1 MGSREEYMKKTI
13 ALGVVFL
20 LFMVSFTSIPGI
32 QIDNNID
39 VTSGRGD
46 ILYVGGSGEGNYTS
60 IQSAIDDANPGD
72 TVYVFD
78 DSSPYYEWDIL
89 IDKSINLI
97 GENRET
103 TVIDGDYNGTIIIVR
118 ANNVIISDFTICNCL
133 DSWYTYVI
141 DAENCKNLVIKN
153 NNIIKSE
160 ENHKWSRGG
169 ILLKECSNN
178 MIQNNIIKDF
188 QILTID
194 YDIIGINISD
204 NCVNNNISGNDIS
217 KFTTSVELTGEN
229 SYNNIIYGNY
239 IHDSWIGIQIE
250 NDRNKIVNNIIS
262 WNWYIGIDL
271 KSNNNIISGNIIN
284 FTGPSHI
291 GSYAFYLSGRNNLIF
306 KNQIVDN
313 TYTIGISTNLDKG
326 NNSILYNLIS
336 RNGFGIY
343 CDSTGDYFSYNEISN
358 NEWGIACSGSS
369 CVFMRNNFI
378 SNELDVDFTIYFPFI
393 FRRNIWDKNY
403 WNRPRFLPK
412 IIFGEFIFV
421 YWFFPW
427 FQFDWHPA
435 KEPYDIN
442 ATQGCG
448 IE

>member
-1 MGSREEYMKKTI
+1 M
-13 ALGVVFL
+13 
-20 LFMVSFTSIPGI
+20 SFTSISGNLLSN
-32 QIDNNID
+32 QIVKTFDKGN
-39 VTSGRGD
+39 
-46 ILYVGGSGEGNYTS
+46 ILYVGGSGPGNYTT
-60 IQSAIDDANPGD
+60 IQSAIDDAWYGD
-72 TVYVFD
+72 TVFVYD

-97 GENRET
+97 GENRAT
-103 TVIDGDYNGTIIIVR
+103 TVIDGDYNGTILFVR
-118 ANNVIISDFTICNCL
+118 ADDVIISDFTICNCL
-133 DSWYTYVI
+133 DSWYSYVI
-141 DAENCKNLVIKN
+141 DAENCKNLVIQN
-153 NNIIKSE
+153 NYIIKSKE
-160 ENHKWSRGG
+160 KYKGSRGG
-169 ILLKECSNN
+169 ILLRGCSNN
-178 MIQNNIIKDF
+178 LIQNNIIKDF
-188 QILTID
+188 KILSID
-194 YDIIGINISD
+194 YDFMGINISD

-284 FTGPSHI
+284 FTVGSHI
-291 GSYAFYLSGRNNLIF
+291 GAYAFYLSGRNNLIF

-313 TYTIGISTNLDKG
+313 IYNIGIITNIDKG
-326 NNSILYNLIS
+326 NNSILYNFIS
-336 RNGFGIY
+336 RNGFGIV

-358 NEWGIACSGSS
+358 NEWGVSCSGSS

-378 SNELDVDFTIYFPFI
+378 CNDLNAVFMNHFPFI
-393 FRRNIWDKNY
+393 FRKNIWDKNY

-412 IIFGEFIFV
+412 IIFGDIYVLFL
-421 YWFFPW
+421 YTTFPW

-435 KEPYDIN
+435 KQPYNI
-442 ATQGCG
+442 TTSQGCG
-448 IE
+448 LI